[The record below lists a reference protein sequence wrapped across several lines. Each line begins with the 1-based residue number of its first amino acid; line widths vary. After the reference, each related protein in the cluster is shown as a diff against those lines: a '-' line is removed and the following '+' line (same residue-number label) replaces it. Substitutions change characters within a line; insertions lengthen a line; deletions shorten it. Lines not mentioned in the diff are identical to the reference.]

1 MGVSCDDMGS
11 LDSNT
16 GNMTNTLKFTP
27 ILIAAA
33 AVAAIAAA
41 PFAAADTPGAQTACS
56 TGAPDTMCQSP
67 GNVEINDSPGAVQ
80 DQPLYPYW
88 EGGDFGGY
96 RGGGGFH
103 GGGGG
108 GHR

>member
-1 MGVSCDDMGS
+1 MGVSSDDMGS

-27 ILIAAA
+27 IIIAAA

-41 PFAAADTPGAQTACS
+41 PIAAAAPSPVQAACS
-56 TGAPDTMCQSP
+56 TGSPDSMCQTP
-67 GNVEINDSPGAVQ
+67 GNVEINDSPGNVQ
-80 DQPLYPYW
+80 GTLAYPYW

-96 RGGGGFH
+96 RGGGFH
-103 GGGGG
+103 GGGG
-108 GHR
+108 HR